1 MGRAVKVP
9 PCGGSCAAESAEST
23 GKSQS
28 QTHFQRAAG
37 ENHGAA
43 GTSGASY
50 RSHESYPQ
58 NPSSF
63 SCLLQ
68 RQRQG
73 SGFAF
78 PGGASWR
85 VRDDATAPV
94 VGDPTDPRG
103 MAAMRD
109 RYLEHIAVRNYS
121 PRTIEGRTVYLNYF
135 IKWCEDR
142 AIVRPAT

>member
-1 MGRAVKVP
+1 MARKGRRKP
-9 PCGGSCAAESAEST
+9 
-23 GKSQS
+23 
-28 QTHFQRAAG
+28 
-37 ENHGAA
+37 
-43 GTSGASY
+43 
-50 RSHESYPQ
+50 
-58 NPSSF
+58 
-63 SCLLQ
+63 
-68 RQRQG
+68 
-73 SGFAF
+73 
-78 PGGASWR
+78 
-85 VRDDATAPV
+85 APV